1 MSIADLWVVL
11 AVVAF
16 FALCVLLIRGCDR
29 IIGSDETSDLAI
41 ETEQAPARAVSM
53 TGENIA
59 GLVLALLLASTSSR
73 RSSYPERF

>member
-16 FALCVLLIRGCDR
+16 FALSVLLIRGCDH

-41 ETEQAPARAVSM
+41 ETEQAPLESA
-53 TGENIA
+53 
-59 GLVLALLLASTSSR
+59 
-73 RSSYPERF
+73 P

>member
-16 FALCVLLIRGCDR
+16 FVLCVLLIRGCDR

-41 ETEQAPARAVSM
+41 ETEQSPL
-53 TGENIA
+53 EP
-59 GLVLALLLASTSSR
+59 SR
-73 RSSYPERF
+73 